1 MRSCGI
7 LLHISSLPNKYGIGT
22 LGKCAYDFVDFL
34 NEAKQTLWQVLPIG
48 PTSYGDSP
56 YQGFSTFA
64 GNPYFI
70 DFDLLKEEGL
80 LEESDY
86 AHLAQEDQTKVDYAF
101 QYNHRFNVLR
111 RAFDNF
117 DINNKEYKKFKK
129 ENKFWLEDY
138 ALFMTLKNLH
148 NGNSWWN
155 WADGLK
161 LRKKTVL
168 SAKKKEYA
176 NDIEFWCFVQYKFFE
191 QWYQLKAYANSKG
204 VKIVGDIPIYVA
216 HDSADVWCN
225 PTDWQMDENL
235 NPTHVAGCPPD
246 GFSEL
251 GQLWGNP
258 IYNYEKMAAEGFP
271 WWVKR
276 MRESLKLYDIIRID
290 HFRGFA
296 GYYSIEFGAPD
307 ARNGEWVTGPGIQL
321 FNKIKEELGEVNV
334 IAEDLGLITPD
345 VAELL
350 EATGFPGMKVFQF
363 GFDHEG
369 DSVYL
374 PHNYPKNCVVYPGTH
389 DNETIVSWFR
399 GLKEEDLAFVR
410 SYLNLKDDYFICEN
424 VARACLQS
432 AADTVIVQFQ
442 DYIGLADEGRMNAP
456 STLGANWQWRATTD
470 QFNSDLA
477 AYLARLSETYRRSG
491 KEYKKVD

>member
-22 LGKCAYDFVDFL
+22 LGKCAYEFVDFL
-34 NEAKQTLWQVLPIG
+34 SDAKQTLWQVLPLG

-70 DFDLLKEEGL
+70 DLDLLKEEGL

-86 AHLAQEDQTKVDYAF
+86 AHLAKGDDTRVDYGF
-101 QYNHRFNVLR
+101 QYNNRFSVLR
-111 RAFDNF
+111 KAFDKF
-117 DINNKEYKKFKK
+117 DVESKEYKKFKRV
-129 ENKFWLEDY
+129 NKFWLNDY
-138 ALFMTLKNLH
+138 ALFMTLKDLH
-148 NGNSWWN
+148 NGDSWWN
-155 WADGLK
+155 WEDGLK
-161 LRKKTVL
+161 LRKKAL
-168 SAKKKEYA
+168 ISAKKKEYA
-176 NDIEFWCFVQYKFFE
+176 HDIEFWCFVQYKFFE
-191 QWYQLKAYANSKG
+191 QWFALKEYANSKG
-204 VKIVGDIPIYVA
+204 IKIVGDIPIYVA
-216 HDSADVWCN
+216 QDSSDVWSN

-258 IYNYEKMAAEGFP
+258 IYNYDKMKEEGYP

-276 MRESLKLYDIIRID
+276 MKESLKLYDIIRID

-296 GYYSIEFGAPD
+296 GYYSIKFGAPD
-307 ARNGEWVTGPGIQL
+307 ARNGEWVTGPGISL
-321 FNKIKEELGEVNV
+321 FNKIKEELGEINV
-334 IAEDLGLITPD
+334 IAEDLGLITED

-350 EATGFPGMKVFQF
+350 EATGFPGMKVLQF
-363 GFDHEG
+363 GFNHEG

-374 PHNYPKNCVVYPGTH
+374 PHNYPTNCVVYPGTH
-389 DNETIVSWFR
+389 DNQTVVSWFR
-399 GLKEEDLAFVR
+399 SLSDEDREFVR
-410 SYLNLKDDYFICEN
+410 NYLNLKDDYFICEN
-424 VARACLQS
+424 MARACLQS
-432 AADTVIVQFQ
+432 SADTVIIQFQ
-442 DYIGLADEGRMNAP
+442 DYIGLTDDGRMNTP
-456 STLGANWQWRATTD
+456 SVLGGNWQWRATKD

-477 AYLARLSETYRRSG
+477 QYLAKLSETYRRSG
-491 KEYKKVD
+491 KVYDKVD